1 MNAKPTL
8 RGRSAEAGF
17 SMIEGIIAATL
28 LATMVLVVTSLA
40 INGGEAQEYA
50 RRLNR
55 STEIT
60 QDLVDKMRLELLTSV
75 RVYGTDT
82 IGTDTLAL
90 LELDGA
96 PPVLGGSLLPTVSA
110 VDTIDVDTATRMLT
124 GNSLFFAR
132 LAWTDRFRCTSGEE
146 YLVDVYRWVYYYL
159 TPEDGGPQPG
169 RAIGLNLVRIES
181 EPLVDGIAIDR
192 ITVAADQEEV
202 LEHLAQ
208 GTADVTGA
216 VRDPATVVW
225 LRDGLPGATGTLRE
239 IDPDDGTMS
248 DAPTSRPSPWAVLR
262 RTQDVQGLLS
272 YRHHSVVTEHS
283 TTHRASQF
291 GLPTTAGTG
300 FPHGFEVQVVGP
312 SSARQV
318 LIHIVVATTNRR
330 GLTAFADQQVVL
342 DVRDL

>member
-1 MNAKPTL
+1 MNASPSI
-8 RGRSAEAGF
+8 RGRSAEAGY
-17 SMIEGIIAATL
+17 SMIEGIVAATL
-28 LATMVLVVTSLA
+28 LATMVLVVTNLA
-40 INGGEAQEYA
+40 ISGGESQEYA

-60 QDLVDKMRLELLTSV
+60 QDLIDKMRLELLTSV
-75 RVYGTDT
+75 RLYGNDAT
-82 IGTDTLAL
+82 GNDTLEL
-90 LELDGA
+90 LDLDGT
-96 PPVLGGSLLPTVSA
+96 PPVLGGTLLPTVSA
-110 VDTIDVDTATRMLT
+110 TDTIDVDTVARPWT

-132 LAWTDRFRCTSGEE
+132 LGWTDRYTCASGEQ

-181 EPLVDGIAIDR
+181 EPLVDGVAIDR
-192 ITVAADQEEV
+192 ITAVLDRREV
-202 LEHLAQ
+202 LVHLAQ
-208 GTADVTGA
+208 GTPDATGA
-216 VRDPATVVW
+216 VRAPASVVW
-225 LRDGLPGATGTLRE
+225 LRGGAPGTAGTLRQ
-239 IDPDDGTMS
+239 IDPNNGTLS
-248 DAPTSRPSPWAVLR
+248 NSPSGRPSPWNVLR
-262 RTQDVQGLLS
+262 TVQQVQGLLS
-272 YRHHSVVTEHS
+272 YRHHSVVTEYS
-283 TTHRASQF
+283 TTRPASRF
-291 GLPTTAGTG
+291 AMATTAGAG